1 MTTRGKK
8 AVKLLVRIIITT
20 LLLVLVFSQIDFSN
34 FWQTVRTAR
43 WEFLLA
49 VWIFTVILF
58 WIRCITLQLILRKQN
73 CYIKVATLFRA
84 SAISSL
90 YSMIMPGM
98 LSTGAKW
105 YILKKDTGK
114 GTSVFSSMVYNQ
126 LSIIIS
132 ATVCALAALILT
144 NPATII
150 LNNTKN
156 QWMLPVLCIV
166 LLVMVILVAV
176 LLLNS
181 RTGGVVIQS
190 LRFLLK
196 AFPSKIRQ
204 KGQEVLDQIAVF
216 QVAGWRFHAIIA
228 FITTG
233 GTFIGAF
240 AIFLFAARAA
250 NINVSPSVFLWLWPF
265 IYIVGRLPISVANL
279 GVREISL
286 VGILSLYGVE
296 KSSALL
302 MSMILF
308 SALILMAMIGAV
320 LQFSWVLWTDSKSSK
335 TASTKSFQ

>member
-1 MTTRGKK
+1 MTTRSKQV
-8 AVKLLVRIIITT
+8 VKILIRIIITIV
-20 LLLVLVFSQIDFSN
+20 LLALVFRQIDFSQ
-34 FWQTVRTAR
+34 FWKTVRTAR
-43 WEFLLA
+43 WGFLLA

-73 CYIKVATLFRA
+73 CYINIAILFRA

-132 ATVCALAALILT
+132 ATVCALFALVLT
-144 NPATII
+144 NPATI
-150 LNNTKN
+150 LTSNPEN
-156 QWMLPVLCIV
+156 QWMLPVLCLV
-166 LLVMVILVAV
+166 LLVIVTLVSL

-181 RTGGVVIQS
+181 RTGSTVIKG

-196 AFPSKIRQ
+196 SFPSKLRQ

-216 QVAGWRFHAIIA
+216 QVAGWRFHATIA
-228 FITTG
+228 FIATG

-250 NINVSPSVFLWLWPF
+250 NIDVSPSVFLWLWPF
-265 IYIVGRLPISVANL
+265 IYIVGRLPISFANL

-286 VGILSLYGVE
+286 VGILSLYGIE

-320 LQFSWVLWTDSKSSK
+320 LQLSWILRIHRITSKRIL
-335 TASTKSFQ
+335 

>member
-1 MTTRGKK
+1 
-8 AVKLLVRIIITT
+8 
-20 LLLVLVFSQIDFSN
+20 
-34 FWQTVRTAR
+34 
-43 WEFLLA
+43 
-49 VWIFTVILF
+49 
-58 WIRCITLQLILRKQN
+58 
-73 CYIKVATLFRA
+73 
-84 SAISSL
+84 
-90 YSMIMPGM
+90 MIMPGM

-132 ATVCALAALILT
+132 ATVCALVALILT
-144 NPATII
+144 NPATILI
-150 LNNTKN
+150 NNPEK
-156 QWMLPVLCIV
+156 QWLLPVLCLV
-166 LLVMVILVAV
+166 LLVMVTLVSV
-176 LLLNS
+176 LLLNI
-181 RTGGVVIQS
+181 RTGGTVLQS

-196 AFPSKIRQ
+196 PFPSKIRR

-216 QVAGWRFHAIIA
+216 QVAGWRFHASIA
-228 FITTG
+228 FIATA

-250 NINVSPSVFLWLWPF
+250 NIDVPPSVFLWLWPF

-320 LQFSWVLWTDSKSSK
+320 LQLSWILRIKPGKSKQ
-335 TASTKSFQ
+335 AL